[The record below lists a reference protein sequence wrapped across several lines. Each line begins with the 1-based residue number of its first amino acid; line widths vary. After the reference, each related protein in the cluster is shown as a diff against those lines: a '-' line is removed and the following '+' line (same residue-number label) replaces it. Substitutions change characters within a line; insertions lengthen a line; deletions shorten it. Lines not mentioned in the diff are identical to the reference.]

1 MLARRADPAPLF
13 SRMRRTLVHWPAKG
27 ETTTWEEIASRM
39 IDGGQA
45 LCIVNLKRHAQSLF
59 DLLRQRQ
66 ADGILHLST
75 LMCPDHREAVLN
87 EVGGRLAG
95 NLPCLL
101 VATQCVEAGVDLDF
115 PMVLRSFG
123 PLDSIAQAAGRC
135 NRNGNRASG
144 DVWVFRAEDSG
155 RLYPDGTYEQAAM
168 VTAELLARRG
178 GALDI
183 DDPAVFGDYFRS
195 LYDLSRPESRSQ
207 ELLDAIGSLD
217 FLKVAELYKI
227 IDQNNISIV
236 TPWSI
241 ERFTE
246 LAVEVRAGHFT
257 RSWIQRVRG
266 LTVSAFRP
274 RPDSSDWTHL
284 EPVPIGR
291 GKFAVDWF
299 LLKDPGNYDGSVGLR
314 FQKGLA
320 FMEG

>member
-1 MLARRADPAPLF
+1 
-13 SRMRRTLVHWPAKG
+13 
-27 ETTTWEEIASRM
+27 M

-75 LMCPDHREAVLN
+75 LMCPGHREAVLK
-87 EVGGRLAG
+87 EIRARLAG
-95 NLPCLL
+95 DLPCLL

-115 PMVLRSFG
+115 PMALRSFG

-135 NRNGNRASG
+135 NRNGNRESG
-144 DVWVFRAEDSG
+144 DVWVFHPDDSG

-178 GALDI
+178 GELDI
-183 DDPAVFGDYFRS
+183 DDPAVFIEYFQS
-195 LYDLSRPESRSQ
+195 LYDLSRPESRSRD
-207 ELLDAIGSLD
+207 LLEAIGSLD

-236 TPWSI
+236 TPWSV
-241 ERFTE
+241 EQFTK
-246 LAVEVRAGHFT
+246 LAAEVRAGRLT
-257 RSWIQRVRG
+257 RSWIQRVRS

-274 RPDSSDWTHL
+274 RPGFFGL
-284 EPVPIGR
+284 
-291 GKFAVDWF
+291 
-299 LLKDPGNYDGSVGLR
+299 DPLRAGPYRSGQNCRRLVSV
-314 FQKGLA
+314 
-320 FMEG
+320 EGPP